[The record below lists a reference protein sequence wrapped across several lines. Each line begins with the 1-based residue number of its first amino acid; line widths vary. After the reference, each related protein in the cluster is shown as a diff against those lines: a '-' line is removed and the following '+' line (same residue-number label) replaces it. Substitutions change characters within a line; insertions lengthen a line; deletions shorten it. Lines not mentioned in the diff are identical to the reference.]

1 MTPVTDIL
9 LFSYQLGETG
19 WAGLDVFSIEKKQD
33 IGLLANSIVADLAE
47 RLSAEPSFRVIL
59 HVTNLPTDKILASL
73 PPRVRKKNQD
83 SMSFSERVSEAVKEI
98 YQLRGNAR
106 VVVFYGRNPLYPRAL
121 LSRGVALLEQ
131 EDDVVVIGEA
141 EQRNRDPALMWIAA
155 KRYHAELFGEKCS
168 WWDGGS
174 LLQTVADVRALLIP
188 MRSIRNIVGL
198 EDLSYL
204 YHEIEREVLLKKWY
218 PRRTYEVLKAM
229 HHTGIIPEMEI

>member
-1 MTPVTDIL
+1 MFTDDSPSFSNTQL
-9 LFSYQLGETG
+9 LVDAML
-19 WAGLDVFSIEKKQD
+19 
-33 IGLLANSIVADLAE
+33 ADLAE
-47 RLSAEPSFRVIL
+47 CLAENPSL
-59 HVTNLPTDKILASL
+59 HVTVHTANQSSAAILSSL
-73 PPRVRKKNQD
+73 SPKVERKT
-83 SMSFSERVSEAVKEI
+83 EAFTSLHQRIADAIRKSYNSYEKKT
-98 YQLRGNAR
+98 
-106 VVVFYGRNPLYPRAL
+106 VVVFYGRNPLYPRPL

-168 WWDGGS
+168 WWDSGS